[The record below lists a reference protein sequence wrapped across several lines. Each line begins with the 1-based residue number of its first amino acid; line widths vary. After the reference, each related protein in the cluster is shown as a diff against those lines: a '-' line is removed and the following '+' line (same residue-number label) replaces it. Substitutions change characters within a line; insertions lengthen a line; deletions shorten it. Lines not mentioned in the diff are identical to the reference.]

1 MIDNLLNPAILFF
14 ALGFIA
20 TWVNSDMEIPQ
31 PISKFISFYLLMS
44 IGLKGG
50 VQIAN
55 NPLGFDILI
64 VLSVAVALSALV
76 PLAVFFSLGRR
87 FSVEDKAA
95 IAATYGSVS
104 AVTFVT
110 AINHLTQLGIPYG
123 GHMVAAMALMEAPAI
138 ITGLWLYKRYAGN
151 AVSEGGHSHW
161 EAVTNASVLL
171 ILGALVIGYVADDG
185 ALERVKPFTESLF
198 QGMLMFF
205 LLDMGLLASKRIRVL
220 RDAGVGIVMTALVIP
235 LASATVAIGASWLL
249 SLSLGDAFLLT
260 VLAASAS
267 YIAVPAALRVAIPKA
282 NAGLYV
288 PMSLAITFPFNLLIG
303 FPLYHAILQ
312 AIL

>member
-1 MIDNLLNPAILFF
+1 MLDNLLNPAILFF
-14 ALGFIA
+14 ALGFVA
-20 TWVNSDMEIPQ
+20 TFVKSDMEIPQ
-31 PISKFISFYLLMS
+31 PISKFLSFYLLMS

-50 VQIAN
+50 IQIAA
-55 NPLGFDILI
+55 NPLTGDIFVTLM
-64 VLSVAVALSALV
+64 VAVILSAV
-76 PLAVFFSLGRR
+76 IPFVVYIGLGSR
-87 FSVEDKAA
+87 FKNEDKAA

-110 AINHLTQLGIPYG
+110 AVNHLGTLGIAYG
-123 GHMVAAMALMEAPAI
+123 GHMVAALALMEAPAI
-138 ITGLWLYKRYAGN
+138 IVGLWLYKRN
-151 AVSEGGHSHW
+151 STDTVHNDGHSNW

-171 ILGALVIGYVADDG
+171 ILGALTIGYVADPA
-185 ALERVKPFTESLF
+185 ALEKVKPFTESLF

-205 LLDMGLLASKRIRVL
+205 LLDMGLLASKRISALRETGFATVL
-220 RDAGVGIVMTALVIP
+220 AAVLIP
-235 LASATVAIGASWLL
+235 LASATAAIGLSWAL

-260 VLAASAS
+260 VLSASAS

-288 PMSLAITFPFNLLIG
+288 PMALAITFPLNLVIG
-303 FPLYHAILQ
+303 FPLYLSILQ